1 MKEVFVML
9 KGIIA
14 TLLVLGAEQEYD
26 NEHRFTAKPKKPNL
40 IYRIYMWFDRGF
52 RREVNGWLADERDS
66 KPLGT
71 KVNTFKHTNK

>member
-1 MKEVFVML
+1 ML
-9 KGIIA
+9 KGLIA

-40 IYRIYMWFDRGF
+40 IYRIYMWFDKDF
-52 RREVNGWLADERDS
+52 RKETRSWIYGNNES

-71 KVNTFKHTNK
+71 KVKHK